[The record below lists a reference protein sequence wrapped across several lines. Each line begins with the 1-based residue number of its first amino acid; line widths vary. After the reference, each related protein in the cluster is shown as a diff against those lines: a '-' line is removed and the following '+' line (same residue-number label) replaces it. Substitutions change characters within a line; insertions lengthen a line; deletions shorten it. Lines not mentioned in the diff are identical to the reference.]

1 MTNER
6 RRAQR
11 YSAHFDVAIN
21 GKRTGRLRSSLTGFS
36 RHGGQ
41 LLDVCLGRA
50 TEGLWI
56 TVPGLA
62 PLRAKVCWASPH
74 VAGFAFANP
83 LHPAVVAHLASLHG
97 PQDSQA
103 LDNSGQETAALEPKP
118 PASRR
123 QQILGGYA
131 GPPLNHNSPVVL
143 AVRPV
148 G

>member
-41 LLDVCLGRA
+41 LLNICLGRA
-50 TEGLWI
+50 TEDIWI
-56 TVPGLA
+56 TLPGLA
-62 PLRAKVCWASPH
+62 PQRAKVCWASPH
-74 VAGFAFANP
+74 IAGFAFANP
-83 LHPAVVAHLASLHG
+83 LHPAVAEHLATLHG
-97 PQDSQA
+97 FYDSQRLA
-103 LDNSGQETAALEPKP
+103 NSSQETAAVEPKR

-123 QQILGGYA
+123 QQIRGGYA
-131 GPPLNHNSPVVL
+131 GPALNHASPAVL